1 MTTHRFMRRIA
12 FACFAFVVAQ
22 SAGSKAC
29 ERMAP
34 WSRLSGTAEQALT
47 PLPLSLLA
55 GSAVPPLVM
64 APSGADYRLRL
75 VSQRDL
81 HGSPNAEPVSVWTP
95 FVLPVVVAGVDG
107 VAHLS
112 DHCETARATSAML
125 QAMGITFA
133 LVSGLKVVTG
143 RSWPAGGLDPKAPDY
158 LQHPEFAR
166 RFNWFSWNNGT
177 SWPSGHTAIMV
188 AAATA
193 LSTVEYGR
201 SWLGY
206 AAYAAAAGV
215 AAGMWLG
222 DHHWMSDII
231 SGGLIGV
238 AVGRSA
244 GLAFR
249 DDADQKSAATWTLLP
264 IYAGSTKGLQVVTRW

>member
-1 MTTHRFMRRIA
+1 MWMRHASFITLTCLA
-12 FACFAFVVAQ
+12 AVSTPSQACDRA
-22 SAGSKAC
+22 
-29 ERMAP
+29 AP
-34 WSRLSGTAEQALT
+34 WSRLSGTADQALT

-81 HGSPNAEPVSVWTP
+81 HGSPNAEPISVWTP
-95 FVLPVVVAGVDG
+95 FVLPVIVAGVDG
-107 VAHLS
+107 VADLS
-112 DHCETARATSAML
+112 DHCEMARASSAML

-143 RSWPAGGLDPKAPDY
+143 RSWPAGGLNPKAPDY
-158 LQHPEFAR
+158 LQHPESAR
-166 RFNWFSWNNGT
+166 RFNWFSWSNGT

-206 AAYAAAAGV
+206 AAYAASAGV

-231 SGGLIGV
+231 SGGLMGV
-238 AVGRSA
+238 AVGRSS

-249 DDADQKSAATWTLLP
+249 DEADQRATAAWTLLP
-264 IYAGSTKGLQVVTRW
+264 IYTGSTKGLQVVARW